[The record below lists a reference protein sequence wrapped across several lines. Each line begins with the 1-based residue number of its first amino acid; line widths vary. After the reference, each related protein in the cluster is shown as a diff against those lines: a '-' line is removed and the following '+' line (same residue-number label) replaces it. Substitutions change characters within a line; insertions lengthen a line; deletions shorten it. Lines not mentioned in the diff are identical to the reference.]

1 MNRSKNVLLVLLLLV
16 TSIGSHAQNDSATQ
30 VTGFMRDHGRINVVV
45 AVMLT
50 ILVGIVLYLV
60 RIDKKLSKLEKEG

>member
-1 MNRSKNVLLVLLLLV
+1 MNRSKNLLLVLFLLV
-16 TSIGSHAQNDSATQ
+16 TSIGTHAQNDTAN
-30 VTGFMRDHGRINVVV
+30 VTGFMRDNGRINVVV

>member
-1 MNRSKNVLLVLLLLV
+1 MNRSKNLLPVLLLLV
-16 TSIGSHAQNDSATQ
+16 TSIGSHAQNDTAK
-30 VTGFMRDHGRINVVV
+30 VTDFMRDNGRINVVV

-60 RIDKKLSKLEKEG
+60 RIDKKLRKLEKEG